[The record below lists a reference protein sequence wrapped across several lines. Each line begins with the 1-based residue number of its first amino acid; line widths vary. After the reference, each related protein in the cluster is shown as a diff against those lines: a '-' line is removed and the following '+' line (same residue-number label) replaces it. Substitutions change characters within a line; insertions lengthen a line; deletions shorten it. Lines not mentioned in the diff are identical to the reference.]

1 MKKLEDYAENDL
13 MTAIR
18 KCDEGFFFCILPIS
32 LVGDRFGCEF
42 DELTQYELDIIQE
55 AFQESDLIDFVFN
68 NILDEIIDNDL
79 IKPRK

>member
-18 KCDEGFFFCILPIS
+18 KCDEGFFVCILPIG

-42 DELTQYELDIIQE
+42 DELSQDELDIIQE

-79 IKPRK
+79 IQQRK